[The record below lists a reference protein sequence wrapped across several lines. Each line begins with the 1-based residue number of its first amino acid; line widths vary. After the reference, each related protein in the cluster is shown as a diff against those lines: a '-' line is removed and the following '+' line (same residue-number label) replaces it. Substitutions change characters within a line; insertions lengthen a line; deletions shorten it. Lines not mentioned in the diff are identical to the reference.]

1 MFLTV
6 CMNPT
11 IQKTLRFTGL
21 VMDRVNR
28 TSRHRIDA
36 SGKGVNVS
44 RVLSQLGKPCLHLTQ
59 LGGALRPLFLDL
71 CGEDRI
77 PLQWVE
83 SESPIRFCYTL
94 INDEDHSVTELVEEA
109 EPVAPGTEARLME
122 AYLRVLDGAAWVI
135 ISGTKAAGF
144 SDDVVPEMVRAA
156 KSAGKKV
163 LLDLRG
169 PDLTRSLRYKPDLI
183 KPNLLEFIQTFPP
196 DNAETGGAP
205 DREARIRA
213 VALGLAEEYRCRIV
227 LTRGAKPVWFAE
239 GRRFSELAFA
249 PVPPV
254 NTTGSGDAFT
264 AGLAAAL
271 DQGAPLTDAVFAGIT
286 CGARNAGLLK
296 VGAIRD

>member
-21 VMDRVNR
+21 VTDRVNR
-28 TSRHRIDA
+28 TSCYRTDP

-44 RVLSQLGKPCLHLTQ
+44 RVLSQLGKQCLHLTQ
-59 LGGALRPLFLDL
+59 LGGPLRPLFLDL
-71 CGEDRI
+71 CGKDRI

-94 INDEDHSVTELVEEA
+94 INDADRSVTELVEEA
-109 EPVAPGTEARLME
+109 EPVAAGTEGRLME
-122 AYLRVLDGAAWVI
+122 AYQQALGGVTWVI

-144 SDDVVPEMVRAA
+144 SDDAVPEMVRAA
-156 KSAGKKV
+156 KAAGKKV

-169 PDLTRSLRYKPDLI
+169 EDLRRSLRYKPDII
-183 KPNLLEFIQTFPP
+183 KPNLSEFIQTFAPE
-196 DNAETGGAP
+196 DAGTGGGGAL
-205 DREARIRA
+205 EGRIRRI
-213 VALGLAEEYRCRIV
+213 ALGLAGEYQCRVV
-227 LTRGAKPVWFAE
+227 LTRGAEPVWFAE
-239 GRRFSELAFA
+239 GSRFSEAAFEPA
-249 PVPPV
+249 PPV

-271 DQGAPLTDAVFAGIT
+271 ETGAALADAVLAGIA
-286 CGARNAGLLK
+286 CGACNARLFR
-296 VGAIRD
+296 VGAIQG